1 MHRIKITNQFTAMEK
16 IEQLSGN
23 ESLKLIETMI
33 QRAKTRATGDG
44 TYFLLWGYLVFTAA
58 LIHLAGIRMGHEE
71 AGGFAWG
78 ILMGFGGVYSAWKAY
93 SEERRQKSSSYID
106 FFMKYLWIAFGAA
119 IGLILLICL
128 MKAPAVTYPMIL
140 VLYGIGT
147 FVSGGAL
154 EFKPLIW
161 GGIFCWILALVAAMV
176 SFENQLIVLAVAVV
190 GSYIIPGH
198 LLQNLLNREKI

>member
-1 MHRIKITNQFTAMEK
+1 MEN
-16 IEQLSGN
+16 IEQLSGS

-33 QRAKTRATGDG
+33 KRAKTRATGDG
-44 TYFLLWGYLVFTAA
+44 TYFLLWGYLVLAA
-58 LIHLAGIRMGHEE
+58 SLIHLAGIRLGHEE
-71 AGGFAWG
+71 AGSFAWG
-78 ILMGFGGVYSAWKAY
+78 ILMTFGGIYSAIKNRAD
-93 SEERRQKSSSYID
+93 ERKQKSTSYID
-106 FFMKYLWIAFGAA
+106 YFMKYLWIAFGAA

-128 MKAPAVTYPMIL
+128 LQAPKVTYPMIL

-161 GGIFCWILALVAAMV
+161 GGIFCWIMAVVATMV
-176 SFENQLIVLAVAVV
+176 SFENQLMVLAISVV

-198 LLQNLLNREKI
+198 LLQNLLSREKV

>member
-1 MHRIKITNQFTAMEK
+1 
-16 IEQLSGN
+16 
-23 ESLKLIETMI
+23 
-33 QRAKTRATGDG
+33 
-44 TYFLLWGYLVFTAA
+44 
-58 LIHLAGIRMGHEE
+58 
-71 AGGFAWG
+71 
-78 ILMGFGGVYSAWKAY
+78 MGFGGVYSAWKGY
-93 SEERRQKSSSYID
+93 SEERQQKSSSYID
-106 FFMKYLWIAFGAA
+106 FFMKYLWIAFGAS

-128 MKAPAVTYPMIL
+128 IKAPAVTYPMIL

-161 GGIFCWILALVAAMV
+161 GGILCWILALVAAMV
-176 SFENQLIVLAVAVV
+176 SFENQLIVLAVAVL